1 MSSYIDRNASRP
13 GLMMIQDSL
22 ADQITPEKLANVLL
36 VDDRKSDIELTRV
49 FLQVRDKM
57 QFNLSVAN
65 GAREALEALKQ
76 ARGRNETID
85 LLLLD
90 INMPGMDG
98 FEMLE
103 RLQADDTLKDIVVI
117 MCTGST
123 YDQDQSRAREL
134 GASGYMVKPASL
146 AQLKPMLAA
155 IPALNLAD
163 EGETVRL
170 TRAA

>member
-1 MSSYIDRNASRP
+1 MMQS
-13 GLMMIQDSL
+13 GLALGTMTEQ
-22 ADQITPEKLANVLL
+22 LANVLL

-49 FLQVRDKM
+49 FLQVRDRM

-103 RLQADDTLKDIVVI
+103 RLQADDTLKDVAVI

-123 YDQDQSRAREL
+123 YDQDQSRARQL

-146 AQLKPMLAA
+146 AQLKPMLAD
-155 IPALNLAD
+155 IPALRLDD
-163 EGETVRL
+163 EGDAVRL